1 MLATPGPPSGLPSV
15 KTWTK
20 KGGLQSAKVN
30 IFFKKKY
37 YFKMNVHVANSPQ
50 TGLLSVSATTLF
62 SLRPQYLLSTARL
75 ASQMLAEPWI
85 SMWSRLRQP
94 VSVLASRALP
104 APSKAAREKPVLS
117 VMSVHTWE
125 VKKCFLN
132 AKKKHRIKLFL
143 AIKEGQGVKQ
153 FTTWPVQ

>member
-1 MLATPGPPSGLPSV
+1 
-15 KTWTK
+15 
-20 KGGLQSAKVN
+20 
-30 IFFKKKY
+30 
-37 YFKMNVHVANSPQ
+37 MNVHVANSPQ

-117 VMSVHTWE
+117 VMSVHTYVE
-125 VKKCFLN
+125 GAQIIFSLP
-132 AKKKHRIKLFL
+132 KKKYTFK
-143 AIKEGQGVKQ
+143 KQ
-153 FTTWPVQ
+153 MQK